1 MSDTRTIA
9 PANRFVVLKFGGTSV
24 ATAARWRA
32 IHDISQARRRDGL
45 QVVVVVSALS
55 GVTNLLQ
62 ASIDATSSAARQ
74 QALAEIKA
82 KHEQLLDS
90 LSLAMPDSVARQ
102 LAELAGLVEQAATG
116 ASNLAWQAQLMAQG
130 ELLSSQLGVALF
142 RHWQTEADWLDSR
155 EVLLAIAEE
164 NQSDWGRWLSVNC
177 HCQRQPALNQRL
189 VAEAPIHIAPGFM
202 ARNADGQTVIL
213 GRGGSDTS
221 AAYLGAVLGAER
233 VEIWTDVA
241 GMFSADPRQVP
252 EARLLGELDFEEA
265 QEITTTGA
273 KVLHPRSI
281 NPVRETDTPLWIKD
295 TNRPD
300 LAGTVICAKTQ
311 ERAPSIKAI
320 SQRKGVVLVSM
331 ETLGM
336 WNQVGFLADVFAA
349 FKQHGLSVD
358 LIGSAETNVTVSLDP
373 SENLVNSN
381 VLEALCTDLAKV
393 CRVKVI
399 GPCAAITLVG
409 RGMRAMLSKL
419 SSVFGEIGSRRVHLI
434 SQSSNDLNLT
444 FVVDESE
451 AVGLLA
457 HLHQSLVHA
466 GVMRVDDPAVF
477 GPSWSSLYRTE
488 QRATPAWWHAKQS
501 ALLELAA
508 GRSPRYVY
516 DAETIRERAQA
527 LKAITSVD
535 RWFYAQKA
543 NDHASVLKL
552 IAESG
557 LDIEC
562 VSPAELA
569 QAQAA
574 APKAAR
580 LYTPNFASA
589 AELRAACPQADE
601 VSVDG
606 LQALQ
611 LAPEAYAGRRV
622 LLRLDLGV
630 GRGHHDKVRTG
641 GARSKF
647 GIAVNELPAALKAAQ
662 AAGAIVYG
670 LHAHLGSGILDLA
683 HFREVYAQLAS
694 LAERIPSVAVL
705 NIGGGLGVPYW
716 PDEHPLDLVALAAT
730 LAEVKAAYPQ
740 FELWME
746 PGRFLVAEAGVL
758 LARVTQIKHKQGVQF
773 VGVDAGMHV
782 LARPAL
788 YEAYHG
794 IWNLSKAGQPADT
807 LVTVVGQICESGDVL
822 GRDRRIAAPEVGD
835 VLLLSHA
842 GAYGAVMASHYNRR
856 PAADEVM
863 L

>member
-1 MSDTRTIA
+1 MSESNPNVTA
-9 PANRFVVLKFGGTSV
+9 ARFVVLKFGGTSV

-32 IHDISQARRRDGL
+32 IHDISLARRADGFR
-45 QVVVVVSALS
+45 VVVVVSALS

-62 ASIDATSSAARQ
+62 AIIDAQSESARQ
-74 QALAEIKA
+74 QALSEIRS
-82 KHEQLLDS
+82 KHDQLLAS
-90 LSLAMPDSVARQ
+90 LDLAMPASVERQ
-102 LAELAGLVEQAATG
+102 LAELASLVKQPLDRAQD
-116 ASNLAWQAQLMAQG
+116 LAWQAQLMAQG

-142 RHWQTEADWLDSR
+142 RHWQTDTDWLDSR
-155 EVLLAIAEE
+155 QVLLAIDED
-164 NQSDWGRWLSVNC
+164 NQSEWAKWLSVNC
-177 HCQRQPALNQRL
+177 HCGRQKAWNQRL
-189 VAEAPIHIAPGFM
+189 LGEAALHIAPGFM
-202 ARNADGQTVIL
+202 ARNSSGETVIL

-221 AAYLGAVLGAER
+221 AAYLGSVLGAER

-252 EARLLGELDFEEA
+252 DARLLGELDFEEA

-281 NPVRETDTPLWIKD
+281 GPVRETDTPLWIKD
-295 TNRPD
+295 TNRPE
-300 LAGTVICAKTQ
+300 LAGTVIRAKTQ

-320 SQRKGVVLVSM
+320 SQRKGVVLVAM

-336 WNQVGFLADVFAA
+336 WNQVGFLADVFAQ
-349 FKQHGLSVD
+349 FKKHGLSVD

-419 SSVFGEIGSRRVHLI
+419 SAVFGEVGSRRVHLI

-457 HLHQSLVHA
+457 HLHQAMVHA

-477 GPSWSSLYRTE
+477 GASWSSMYRAEAAPHSPWWQAE
-488 QRATPAWWHAKQS
+488 QAKLL
-501 ALLELAA
+501 ALADA
-508 GRSPRYVY
+508 RSPRYVY
-516 DAETIRERAQA
+516 HADSIRERAKA
-527 LKAITSVD
+527 LKAIASVD

-552 IAESG
+552 IAEAG
-557 LDIEC
+557 IGIEC

-569 QAQAA
+569 QAEAA
-574 APKAAR
+574 APSAAR
-580 LYTPNFASA
+580 LFTPNFASA
-589 AELRAACPQADE
+589 AELVSACPLAQE
-601 VSVDG
+601 LSVDS
-606 LQALQ
+606 LQSLQ
-611 LAPEAYAGRRV
+611 LAAKAYAGRRI
-622 LLRLDLGV
+622 LLRMDLGV

-641 GARSKF
+641 GSRSKF
-647 GIAVNELPAALKAAQ
+647 GIALNDLPQALKAAQ
-662 AAGAIVYG
+662 AAGATVYG

-705 NIGGGLGVPYW
+705 DIGGGLGVPYW
-716 PDEHPLDLVALAAT
+716 PDERPLDLQALAAT
-730 LAEVKAAYPQ
+730 LAEVKSAYPQ

-758 LARVTQIKHKQGVQF
+758 LTRVTQIKHKQGVQF

-794 IWNLSKAGQPADT
+794 ICNLSKAGQAADT

-822 GRDRRIAAPEVGD
+822 GRDRRIAAPGVGD

-842 GAYGAVMASHYNRR
+842 GAYGAVMASQYNRR